1 MNKKLLAVK
10 LGSLVLFLGISF
22 AFGNHLALANI
33 YNPTT
38 ITSSTISSAIPN
50 PLTVG
55 STTIGA
61 TVTNFNTSTPSIL
74 ENFDDI
80 LYTPSPYSSSTYGD
94 WGVYATNWYNNRATA
109 GDHAV
114 EIVVP
119 SSGVPA
125 GNWATEFV
133 ASSTNTA
140 VLVECEGMAPL
151 VWTGANTSTLMNPG
165 TASKTFLSGFDGC
178 YVEGSGRVAQ
188 TFLQAGGT
196 NGAYMTSVTHTLIR
210 NFKQGFVPAPNDP
223 FVHFD
228 NDSFQF
234 VTQPLDLNFNGVNNA
249 GENTYIGHTIFGG
262 CEASNVLG
270 TSTAA
275 SIYMVNNAGTVFDSD
290 SLDDC
295 TADLGGGDTVTVI
308 GGWDEN
314 PGAGVTS
321 YHGVPFW
328 TVETSTTNILTMIN
342 PNFYND
348 VSSAVTSTVDGA
360 PTIPPEWILNSA
372 TLNIEGGWASSL
384 TTASSVAMLVKNGT
398 TATFNLTGNF
408 LNASN
413 GTQTGVTAVMDAA
426 NNNITFNA
434 GAGFFNCQVNQNS
447 YAWCQKQSGNTYQQ
461 YFANGA
467 YLTVTVPA
475 GAGNSSLY
483 SHWGTSV
490 NGTST
495 NDLSGTY
502 ACDINTP
509 GTSVTIPTNSS
520 GNNYCGYD
528 YIGATATTTFLPSIA
543 QTQNR
548 IYNFK
553 ATGGGSL
560 ILNASSSDLFKIG
573 FTTSTA
579 YTITAGGYAT
589 FQNDGTYWELMAHT
603 PQSYLTPTISGAIVG
618 LGCDTAT
625 TSVDA
630 WVSTSTTGVFQV
642 LPTTPAINT
651 PGVTW
656 SSYLSAPGVV
666 TSQACSDVTVTPTAS
681 KATFDVQ

>member
-1 MNKKLLAVK
+1 MRKLLSFILTGVW
-10 LGSLVLFLGISF
+10 LGVFLGII
-22 AFGNHLALANI
+22 GNTAQAAVLV
-33 YNPTT
+33 NPTS
-38 ITSSTISSAIPN
+38 ITSSSINAAIPN

-55 STTIGA
+55 STTIGS
-61 TVTNFNTSTPSIL
+61 VITNLSTSSPSVIQ
-74 ENFDDI
+74 NFDDI
-80 LYTPSPYSSSTYGD
+80 LYVPYNYTSSTYGD
-94 WGVYATNWYNNRATA
+94 FGTYATNWYNARAAA

-114 EIVVP
+114 EIVIPP
-119 SSGVPA
+119 SGITS
-125 GNWATEFV
+125 GNWAQELI

-140 VLVECEGMAPL
+140 IMIQCEGMAPV

-165 TASKTFLSGFDGC
+165 TANKTFLSGTDGC
-178 YVEGSGRVAQ
+178 YWEGSGRVNQ
-188 TFLQAGGT
+188 TWLVGGGT
-196 NGAYMTSVTHTLIR
+196 NGEYMLSITHTLVR
-210 NFKQGFVPAPNDP
+210 NWKQGFVPAPNDP
-223 FVHFD
+223 FLHFD
-228 NDSFQF
+228 NVSFQF
-234 VTQPLDLNFNGVNNA
+234 VTQPLYLNFNGINNA

-328 TVETSTTNILTMIN
+328 TNETSTTNILTMIN

-384 TTASSVAMLVKNGT
+384 STASSVAMLVKDGT
-398 TATFNLTGNF
+398 AATLNITGNF

-413 GTQTGVTAVMDAA
+413 GSQTGVTAIMDAA
-426 NNNITFNA
+426 NSAVTFAA
-434 GAGFFNCQVNQNS
+434 GTGFFNCQVNQNS
-447 YAWCQKQSGNTYQQ
+447 YAWCQKQNGNTYQQ

-483 SHWGTSV
+483 SHFGTSIS
-490 NGTST
+490 GTST
-495 NDLSGTY
+495 NDFSGTF

-509 GTSVTIPTNSS
+509 GSSVTIPTNSS

-528 YIGATATTTFLPSIA
+528 YIGASATTTFLPSIA

-553 ATGGGSL
+553 ATAGGSL

-573 FTTSTA
+573 FVTSTA
-579 YTITAGGYAT
+579 YTVTAGGYAQ
-589 FQNDGTYWELMAHT
+589 FQNDGSFWELMSAT
-603 PQSYLTPTISGAIVG
+603 PQKYLTPTISGAIVG
-618 LGCDTAT
+618 IGCDTAT
-625 TSVDA
+625 SSVDA
-630 WVSTSTTGVFQV
+630 WVSTSTTGVFSN

-651 PGVTW
+651 AGVTW
-656 SSYLSAPGVV
+656 SSYLSAPGIV
-666 TSQACSDVTVTPTAS
+666 TTQACSDVTVTPTPS
-681 KATFDVQ
+681 KAVFSVL